1 MARAPVAARV
11 DCGTVI
17 LTAIA
22 LLVLVD
28 DPVAA
33 SCGDAV
39 REALVVPNLSFIRR
53 HAARRPGI
61 RRCVH
66 VLKLLSHDERARYVR
81 ARRVTVV
88 AHAELMADLVRQD
101 ESSSAWRV

>member
-17 LTAIA
+17 QTAIA

-33 SCGDAV
+33 SCGEAV
-39 REALVVPNLSFIRR
+39 REAFVVPNLSFIRGDT
-53 HAARRPGI
+53 ARRTGI
-61 RRCVH
+61 R
-66 VLKLLSHDERARYVR
+66 
-81 ARRVTVV
+81 
-88 AHAELMADLVRQD
+88 
-101 ESSSAWRV
+101 